1 MRSQQGIIWIRI
13 KDLQSSNPP
22 SVSPMPAS
30 KSSTIKRPVKTS
42 KASSSKRPR
51 ASSASDADIPNKKH
65 KRKPANDTSEDEGTS
80 SSPVR
85 PHQKQSKPKRKAKAK
100 AKPKPKARRPAPV
113 AEEVEEDDVV
123 MVSEPEVVVV
133 EESDRSSQVSVS
145 IQLDIKQGTYFLKDL
160 SDRHVAEVQE
170 RLTTKTETARDLD
183 LIFTKRVQVVFT
195 TSNGKSETRHGRW
208 CILCK

>member
-30 KSSTIKRPVKTS
+30 KSSTIKKPVKTS
-42 KASSSKRPR
+42 KASLSKWPQ
-51 ASSASDADIPNKKH
+51 ASSASDADIPNKKD

-85 PHQKQSKPKRKAKAK
+85 PHQKQSKPK
-100 AKPKPKARRPAPV
+100 PKARRPVPV
-113 AEEVEEDDVV
+113 VEEVKEDNVA
-123 MVSEPEVVVV
+123 MVSEPKVVVV
-133 EESDRSSQVSVS
+133 EESDKSSQVSVS
-145 IQLDIKQGTYFLKDL
+145 IQLNIKQGTYFSKDL